1 MFKRKTISEIN
12 DKAVE
17 IILKENE
24 RLKRENLRLQE
35 SLDEL
40 SDYKTEYK
48 KLIEQVSDLK
58 KQYCDKLSEFD
69 LITRTY
75 QDELDK
81 IVVGK
86 Q

>member
-35 SLDEL
+35 SLKEL

-81 IVVGK
+81 IVIEK
-86 Q
+86 